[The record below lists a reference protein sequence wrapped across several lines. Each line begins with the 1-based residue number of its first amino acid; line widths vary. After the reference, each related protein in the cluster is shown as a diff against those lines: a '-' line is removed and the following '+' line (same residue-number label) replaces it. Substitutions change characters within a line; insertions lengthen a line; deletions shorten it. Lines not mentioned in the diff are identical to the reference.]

1 MGGNSNSN
9 CSAKVATV
17 SDLLQRAAA
26 SCLSQRFLPGTRALD
41 EDGWSSEE
49 EALNWNEN
57 ERNVRER
64 DSNEREDSIARAIA
78 REKDEEEEE
87 EEKRLRLW
95 EEDKDKD
102 QDQDKN
108 PLLSSTTSDQQDLK
122 KLEALLAQVFDS
134 VSSVKR
140 AYRTLQQAHCPW
152 DPHKMHAAD
161 AGVVSELRK
170 LERLRNRFR
179 RGRGRETGPVAA
191 PSLSEAVA
199 PYEAALDDLKKQLKV
214 KEAEAENLRQKLR
227 NSEASFCRKGQGQW
241 RSTHSNRWTKG
252 GPPLGGGGGGGVQ
265 ATPIPHLFEVCMHQV
280 KSASKSFASQLLVL
294 MRAARWDIP
303 AALQTLIPG
312 AAVGSASNLLSQHP
326 KYALE
331 SYINSRL
338 FHGFEHESFYMD
350 GSLASLIDPAAF
362 RRNCFSQFC
371 DMRTM
376 DPTEMLGVLPTC
388 QFGRFAATKYLSL
401 VHEKMEESLF
411 GHKEQRQQVVAGTH
425 PRTEFYAEFLHMAK
439 AVWMLHLLA
448 FALDPAP
455 THFEVRKGAE
465 FQPEFMESVV
475 RFPSGRVPA
484 GSVVAFSVAPGFRL
498 SNGSVVRARVYLNP
512 GNPGQ

>member
-17 SDLLQRAAA
+17 SDLLHRAAT

-57 ERNVRER
+57 ERNERNVRNVRET
-64 DSNEREDSIARAIA
+64 DSIARAIA
-78 REKDEEEEE
+78 REKDEEEEEE

-102 QDQDKN
+102 KDNGKDQEQDKN

-170 LERLRNRFR
+170 LERLRDRFR

-191 PSLSEAVA
+191 SSLSEAVA

-227 NSEASFCRKGQGQW
+227 SSEASFCRKGQW
-241 RSTHSNRWTKG
+241 RSSHSSRWTKG
-252 GPPLGGGGGGGVQ
+252 GLPLGGGGGGGGNN
-265 ATPIPHLFEVCMHQV
+265 T
-280 KSASKSFASQLLVL
+280 S
-294 MRAARWDIP
+294 
-303 AALQTLIPG
+303 LQF
-312 AAVGSASNLLSQHP
+312 V
-326 KYALE
+326 
-331 SYINSRL
+331 
-338 FHGFEHESFYMD
+338 
-350 GSLASLIDPAAF
+350 
-362 RRNCFSQFC
+362 
-371 DMRTM
+371 
-376 DPTEMLGVLPTC
+376 
-388 QFGRFAATKYLSL
+388 
-401 VHEKMEESLF
+401 
-411 GHKEQRQQVVAGTH
+411 
-425 PRTEFYAEFLHMAK
+425 
-439 AVWMLHLLA
+439 
-448 FALDPAP
+448 
-455 THFEVRKGAE
+455 
-465 FQPEFMESVV
+465 
-475 RFPSGRVPA
+475 
-484 GSVVAFSVAPGFRL
+484 
-498 SNGSVVRARVYLNP
+498 
-512 GNPGQ
+512 

>member
-1 MGGNSNSN
+1 MGGNSNSNSN

-49 EALNWNEN
+49 EAVNWNEN
-57 ERNVRER
+57 ERNVRET
-64 DSNEREDSIARAIA
+64 DSIAKAIA

-102 QDQDKN
+102 KYNGKDQEQDKS

-170 LERLRNRFR
+170 LERLRDRFR

-191 PSLSEAVA
+191 ASLSEVVA

-227 NSEASFCRKGQGQW
+227 NSEASFCRKGQW
-241 RSTHSNRWTKG
+241 RSSHSSRWTKG
-252 GPPLGGGGGGGVQ
+252 GLPLGGGGGG
-265 ATPIPHLFEVCMHQV
+265 
-280 KSASKSFASQLLVL
+280 
-294 MRAARWDIP
+294 
-303 AALQTLIPG
+303 
-312 AAVGSASNLLSQHP
+312 N
-326 KYALE
+326 
-331 SYINSRL
+331 N
-338 FHGFEHESFYMD
+338 
-350 GSLASLIDPAAF
+350 
-362 RRNCFSQFC
+362 
-371 DMRTM
+371 
-376 DPTEMLGVLPTC
+376 
-388 QFGRFAATKYLSL
+388 
-401 VHEKMEESLF
+401 
-411 GHKEQRQQVVAGTH
+411 
-425 PRTEFYAEFLHMAK
+425 
-439 AVWMLHLLA
+439 
-448 FALDPAP
+448 
-455 THFEVRKGAE
+455 
-465 FQPEFMESVV
+465 
-475 RFPSGRVPA
+475 
-484 GSVVAFSVAPGFRL
+484 
-498 SNGSVVRARVYLNP
+498 
-512 GNPGQ
+512 